1 MASSVSLVIK
11 TDADVSSLVGSSTT
25 PKESVNRL
33 IDLLSAGLGGA
44 KNLSVDATAVSGTAP
59 AAASGTITLTYG
71 SIVAGTDTLTI
82 GGVTLS
88 SSSSTTD
95 GTHWKVVT
103 DGPTTA
109 TNIATCINTNT
120 TLGKVL
126 TATAS
131 ASVVTVTAKEKGALG
146 NLVGLVS
153 SNGTGAAV
161 SAATLAGGAGGF
173 SGAVSTYRMGL

>member
-1 MASSVSLVIK
+1 MASSVALVIK
-11 TDADVSSLVGSSTT
+11 TESLDSKLLSTAPHPSVQSLV
-25 PKESVNRL
+25 N
-33 IDLLSAGLGGA
+33 LLMGGVSGTE
-44 KNLSVDATAVSGTAP
+44 NISVDATMLAGTAP

-82 GGVTLS
+82 GGVVLT

-109 TNIATCINTNT
+109 ANIVACIAANT

-126 TATAS
+126 TATS
-131 ASVVTVTAKEKGALG
+131 AGSVVTVTANEKGLLG
-146 NLVGLVS
+146 NLVGLAS

-161 SAATLAGGAGGF
+161 SGSTLANGAGGF
-173 SGAVSTYRMGL
+173 QGTVNTYRLGL